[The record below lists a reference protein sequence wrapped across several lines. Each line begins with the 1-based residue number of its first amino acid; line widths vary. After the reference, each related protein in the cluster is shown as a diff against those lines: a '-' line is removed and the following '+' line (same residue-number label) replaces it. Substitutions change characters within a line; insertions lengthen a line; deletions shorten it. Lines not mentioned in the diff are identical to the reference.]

1 MVICCGSHRKLV
13 QVLVQEKERDG
24 GVLAPLFFGPPQ
36 TPARWVVMEGEEG
49 WEKPTL
55 PLCETAHSYPPSCT
69 LQPSSVWRWDFPPS
83 YVQQPDWPYF
93 VDEGGWDG
101 SLAIWTGT
109 GRDCCAAPQLML
121 PRGMWASGV
130 RHPSFLDKPE
140 KHLKF
145 FF

>member
-24 GVLAPLFFGPPQ
+24 GVLAPLFGPPK
-36 TPARWVVMEGEEG
+36 TPARWVVMGGGEG
-49 WEKPTL
+49 WDKPIL
-55 PLCETAHSYPPSCT
+55 PLCETAHSYRDELTSFT
-69 LQPSSVWRWDFPPS
+69 LQPSSVWRWDCPPS

-109 GRDCCAAPQLML
+109 GQDCCTAPQLML
-121 PRGMWASGV
+121 PVGCGPVGSDILVSWTN
-130 RHPSFLDKPE
+130 
-140 KHLKF
+140 LKNI
-145 FF
+145 